1 MTDIDTRAGISGSAA
16 AVVLER
22 LRTGP
27 SAATQPHSLSP
38 EALAVAGKPL
48 QTPVSPIVLAGIVR
62 MVEFALIV
70 IVGMA
75 IFWAYLPSG
84 QGLYLRYQVATL
96 LIAALS
102 MLAFQTADIYQIQA
116 FRGYEKQCGS
126 PPPGRSCSCS

>member
-1 MTDIDTRAGISGSAA
+1 MADIDTRAALGGTEAA
-16 AVVLER
+16 DGLEG
-22 LRTGP
+22 LRDGGRAT
-27 SAATQPHSLSP
+27 TQPHSLSP

-48 QTPVSPIVLAGIVR
+48 QTPVSPIVLAGFVR

-96 LIAALS
+96 CIAA
-102 MLAFQTADIYQIQA
+102 
-116 FRGYEKQCGS
+116 
-126 PPPGRSCSCS
+126 